1 MNITLEM
8 IERVMEATDADY
20 YQIKEALIAA
30 DGDVNSSIEALKNV
44 QEEVTERSM
53 PEEVTGEESPE
64 AEVKAEETEAKAE
77 EAPED
82 KQEDTAGKET
92 AGEETPREDWT
103 MEEFAEKMI
112 ERLKKRVEEGNVE
125 RIKISR
131 DGKTILNIPLG
142 LGLLGGIF
150 TIVTIPWAM
159 ILGIL
164 TAMGLNCKIEIINQ
178 DGSHE
183 EM

>member
-30 DGDVNSSIEALKNV
+30 DGDVNSAIEALKSV

-53 PEEVTGEESPE
+53 PEEVAGEESPE
-64 AEVKAEETEAKAE
+64 AEEAEVKAEEASEARE
-77 EAPED
+77 
-82 KQEDTAGKET
+82 EDTAEKET
-92 AGEETPREDWT
+92 AGEDWAMED
-103 MEEFAEKMI
+103 FAEKI
-112 ERLKKRVEEGNVE
+112 IDRLKKRVEEGNVE

-150 TIVTIPWAM
+150 TIATIPWAM

>member
-30 DGDVNSSIEALKNV
+30 DGDVNSAIEALKIV
-44 QEEVTERSM
+44 REEAAERSLPEEE
-53 PEEVTGEESPE
+53 PEEVIPAVETGSKEEE
-64 AEVKAEETEAKAE
+64 AAKDQTETAEE
-77 EAPED
+77 EAPKD
-82 KQEDTAGKET
+82 
-92 AGEETPREDWT
+92 DWT

-150 TIVTIPWAM
+150 TIATIPWAM
-159 ILGIL
+159 ILGIV
-164 TAMGLNCKIEIINQ
+164 TAMGLNCKIEIVTK
-178 DGSHE
+178 DGDHE

>member
-30 DGDVNSSIEALKNV
+30 DGDVNSAIETLKSV
-44 QEEVTERSM
+44 QEEVAERSM
-53 PEEVTGEESPE
+53 PEEVAGEESPE
-64 AEVKAEETEAKAE
+64 AEEAEVKAEEASEAKEEDIAE
-77 EAPED
+77 
-82 KQEDTAGKET
+82 KET
-92 AGEETPREDWT
+92 AGEDWAMED
-103 MEEFAEKMI
+103 FAEKI
-112 ERLKKRVEEGNVE
+112 IDRLKKRVEEGNVE

-150 TIVTIPWAM
+150 TIATIPWAM